1 MQVKAINNQNT
12 QPNFGSIFVPK
23 NAKYT
28 EGQREIVKSIIDS
41 LQEKLPQFR
50 NKTPEDYYKSK
61 KGIDF
66 NIRICNSRPDTIYLE
81 GLKGVKITR
90 IGKEEAVTFKEYFSI
105 GLYDSN
111 HPFEIGDIKKV
122 IDANKEF
129 VMPYAIPI
137 FAGVIA
143 LFAVIGN
150 YLSNQP
156 KQITKPVTETI
167 DTVSNKAKT
176 ILPDTIKVLK
186 TIKK

>member
-1 MQVKAINNQNT
+1 MQVKAINNENT

-23 NAKYT
+23 NVKYT
-28 EGQREIVKSIIDS
+28 DTQRKIVNGIIDS
-41 LQEKLPQFR
+41 LREKLPQFK

-66 NIRICNSRPDTIYLE
+66 NIKICKSRPDTIYLE
-81 GLKGVKITR
+81 GLKGVKIT
-90 IGKEEAVTFKEYFSI
+90 GTGEEEAVTFKEYFSI

-156 KQITKPVTETI
+156 KQITKPITETI
-167 DTVSNKAKT
+167 DTVSSKAKSL
-176 ILPDTIKVLK
+176 IPDTTKVLK
-186 TIKK
+186 IFKK